1 MITFEIHQ
9 EALKAAEQ
17 ACADFENKHPN
28 FMDACG
34 FAWVQSFEKGNTK
47 MGKSFAKVGFKKSYT
62 GGYTL
67 WNPGGTNSQSIS
79 LKEAGTQA
87 YVDTVK
93 KYLPE
98 AKLYASSR
106 LD

>member
-1 MITFEIHQ
+1 MITIEIHQ

-17 ACADFENKHPN
+17 ACADFESNHPN
-28 FMDACG
+28 FRDACG
-34 FAWVQSFEKGNTK
+34 FSWVDCFEKGNTK
-47 MGKSFAKVGFKKSYT
+47 MGKSFVRVGFSKSYT

-87 YVDTVK
+87 YVETVK

-98 AKLYASSR
+98 AKIYASSR
-106 LD
+106 MD

>member
-34 FAWVQSFEKGNTK
+34 FAWVQSCLL
-47 MGKSFAKVGFKKSYT
+47 YT
-62 GGYTL
+62 S
-67 WNPGGTNSQSIS
+67 PSPR
-79 LKEAGTQA
+79 
-87 YVDTVK
+87 D
-93 KYLPE
+93 
-98 AKLYASSR
+98 
-106 LD
+106 